1 MPSGSAALS
10 QLSTV
15 SFGGVEL
22 GSLLGWTASPA
33 QAATTDATGV
43 DATMYGS
50 GADSRLVKQLECTAV
65 DPGSVSVR
73 LLGCPPYAVS
83 DIGSRDTLVVT
94 FDGGSIS
101 WEAILLSFEVEGSV
115 GDLLRGS
122 ATFQFTGE

>member
-15 SFGGVEL
+15 SFGGVEI

-33 QAATTDATGV
+33 QATTTDATGV
-43 DATMYGS
+43 DAVVYGS
-50 GADSRLVKQLECTAV
+50 GDQTRLVKQVECTAV

-73 LLGCPPYAVS
+73 LLGCPPYSVS
-83 DIGSRDTLVVT
+83 EIGSRDNLVVT
-94 FDGGSIS
+94 FDGGSIT
-101 WEAILLSFEVEGSV
+101 WEAILLTFEVEGSV